1 MKNIALPAESTFKL
15 NKDGSMTIEHT
26 AVAVGQVGQAL
37 SEAYV
42 EMLGGSVEELVRT
55 VESGEMK
62 ETG

>member
-1 MKNIALPAESTFKL
+1 MKNIALPAESTIQL

-55 VESGEMK
+55 VESSEME